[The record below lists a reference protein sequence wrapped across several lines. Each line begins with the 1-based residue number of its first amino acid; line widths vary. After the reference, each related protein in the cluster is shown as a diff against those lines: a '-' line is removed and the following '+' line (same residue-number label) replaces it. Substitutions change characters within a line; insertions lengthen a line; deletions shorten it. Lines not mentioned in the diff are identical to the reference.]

1 MLAYLVR
8 RVAWAGALF
17 LAITMVTFVLFFVL
31 PVSNARYVRRTEFG
45 SNDFK
50 RALAVQG
57 PVYKQYGQ
65 FLGRILH
72 HGSLGASFDSRRDV
86 NEIVG
91 QAAPVTLSVILGG
104 ALVWMLIAIP
114 VGILSAT
121 RPRSVFDRIAMFGV
135 LIGISAHPL
144 WIGLMLSY
152 FVGYKWHAA
161 PLNGYCDFIHA
172 ATSCGGPIQWAYH
185 LMLPWITFAI
195 LFAALYVRMI
205 RANVLDVLDEDYV
218 RTARAK
224 GMSEARVIRSHVL
237 RNALLP
243 VITMLGMDIAV
254 TLNTALF
261 VEVIYG
267 LPGLGKTAVQALQ
280 RQDLPV
286 ILGITVWT
294 TIAILLLNLLVD
306 VLYTWLDPRV
316 RVATPARVRVP
327 SAASAGASTPPTS
340 TEPAVQA
347 SR

>member
-8 RVAWAGALF
+8 RIAWAGVLF
-17 LAITMVTFVLFFVL
+17 LAITMVTFILFFVL
-31 PVSNARYVRRTEFG
+31 PVSDARFVRRTEFG

-50 RALAVQG
+50 RTLAIDG
-57 PVYKQYGQ
+57 PIYQQYGQ
-65 FLGRILH
+65 FLGRIVR
-72 HGSLGASFDSRRDV
+72 HGSLGTSFDNRQDV
-86 NEIVG
+86 NEIVA
-91 QAAPVTLSVILGG
+91 QAAPVTLSIVIGG
-104 ALVWMLIAIP
+104 AIVWMLIALP
-114 VGILSAT
+114 VGVLSA
-121 RPRSVFDRIAMFGV
+121 VDRVTMVGV

-152 FVGYKWHAA
+152 FVGYKWQLA
-161 PLNGYCDFIHA
+161 PINGYCDFAFA

-224 GMSEARVIRSHVL
+224 GMSEWKVLRSHVL
-237 RNALLP
+237 RNAFLP

-254 TLNTALF
+254 TLNAAVF
-261 VEVIYG
+261 VETVYG
-267 LPGLGKTAVQALQ
+267 LPGLGRTAVRALQ

-286 ILGITVWT
+286 ILGIVVWT
-294 TIAILLLNLLVD
+294 TTIILVLNLIVD

-316 RVATPARVRVP
+316 RAVEPGKRPARVALP
-327 SAASAGASTPPTS
+327 GAAAPPTP
-340 TEPAVQA
+340 TAPAVQTT
-347 SR
+347 R